1 MLSIATAAIFVKKF
15 PIFGGDPSVG
25 KYFLYFFP
33 DQLEGRGFQQ
43 SLPRYLAQIKVKGS
57 KALRPIVWPPES
69 ARVEIYDFFPTPPMF
84 EGPGMKFPN
93 CRKWSGWYRWTQGT
107 WGRLAYEA
115 LSAHSHRLAT
125 VRVQSQKFTF
135 WGENHFFSAPCVT
148 PLGSVCGL
156 SASTLSEL

>member
-1 MLSIATAAIFVKKF
+1 M
-15 PIFGGDPSVG
+15 
-25 KYFLYFFP
+25 
-33 DQLEGRGFQQ
+33 
-43 SLPRYLAQIKVKGS
+43 AQIKVKGS
-57 KALRPIVWPPES
+57 KALRPIVWPPGS

-135 WGENHFFSAPCVT
+135 WGENQFFSAFCVT

-156 SASTLSEL
+156 STSPGSELSGKKNRMSIRLRLRVATPGGLCIAYILPIL